1 MHNLSELQQ
10 DALLEIF
17 NVSIG
22 RAASAMSDMV
32 SETINMSGPAMQF
45 LTRKEAGD
53 ILDLKGRRRICSVAQ
68 GFAGSFSGE
77 AVLMFP
83 EENSLEIVRM
93 MLGSTIPLAHLTE
106 LEQDALN
113 EVGNIILNSCISAF
127 ADIFHEQFDTTLP
140 EVRVGSGM
148 EAVGVNAERQQDGVL
163 FLHIQFGFQRR
174 HIEGYVVF
182 LMDMPAFANLRAGI
196 DRFLGLIPGNPGN
209 PG

>member
-1 MHNLSELQQ
+1 MHNLTELQQ

-22 RAASAMSDMV
+22 RAAAVMSEMV
-32 SETINMSGPAMQF
+32 NETIDMSVPAMQF
-45 LTRKEAGD
+45 ITRKDAGD
-53 ILDLKGRRRICSVAQ
+53 ILDLKGERRICSVTQ

-93 MLGSTIPLAHLTE
+93 MLGSTIPLAQLAE

-113 EVGNIILNSCISAF
+113 EIGNIILNSCISAF

-140 EVRVGSGM
+140 EVRFGSGM
-148 EAVGVNAERQQDGVL
+148 EAISIERQQDGVL
-163 FLHIQFGFQRR
+163 FLHIQFAFQRR
-174 HIEGYVVF
+174 KIEGYVVF
-182 LMDMPAFANLRAGI
+182 LMDMPAFTNLRAGI
-196 DRFLGLIPGNPGN
+196 DRFLGLIPQAGGTA
-209 PG
+209 

>member
-32 SETINMSGPAMQF
+32 SETINMSVPAMQF

-106 LEQDALN
+106 LEQDAL
-113 EVGNIILNSCISAF
+113 
-127 ADIFHEQFDTTLP
+127 
-140 EVRVGSGM
+140 VRLGRG
-148 EAVGVNAERQQDGVL
+148 RQASLDE
-163 FLHIQFGFQRR
+163 IQRR
-174 HIEGYVVF
+174 AAI
-182 LMDMPAFANLRAGI
+182 FANTV
-196 DRFLGLIPGNPGN
+196 DQSCQCFLSD
-209 PG
+209 

>member
-22 RAASAMSDMV
+22 RAAAAMSDMV
-32 SETINMSGPAMQF
+32 NETIDMSVPAMQF
-45 LTRKEAGD
+45 ITRKQAGD
-53 ILDLKGRRRICSVAQ
+53 ILDLKGKRRVCSVTQ
-68 GFAGSFSGE
+68 GFAGTFSGE

-127 ADIFHEQFDTTLP
+127 ADIFQEQFDTTLP

-148 EAVGVNAERQQDGVL
+148 EAVGVSVERQQDGVL
-163 FLHIQFGFQRR
+163 FLHIQFAFQRR
-174 HIEGYVVF
+174 KIEGYVVF
-182 LMDMPAFANLRAGI
+182 LMDLPSFANLRAGI
-196 DRFLGLIPGNPGN
+196 DRFLGLIPQTGGNR
-209 PG
+209 

>member
-32 SETINMSGPAMQF
+32 SETINMSVPAMQF

-83 EENSLEIVRM
+83 E
-93 MLGSTIPLAHLTE
+93 
-106 LEQDALN
+106 
-113 EVGNIILNSCISAF
+113 AF

-148 EAVGVNAERQQDGVL
+148 EAVSVNAERQQDGVL

>member
-32 SETINMSGPAMQF
+32 SETINMSVPAMQF

-68 GFAGSFSGE
+68 SFAGSFSGE
-77 AVLMFP
+77 ALLMFP

-113 EVGNIILNSCISAF
+113 EVGNIILNACMSAV
-127 ADIFHEQFDTTLP
+127 ADLLEIAFDGTLP
-140 EVRVGSGM
+140 VHSFGDTC
-148 EAVGVNAERQQDGVL
+148 NAFLDALGEESKDSMVL
-163 FLHIQFGFQRR
+163 FLQVEMRISQHRIQGHI
-174 HIEGYVVF
+174 VF
-182 LMDMPAFANLRAGI
+182 LLSVTSLEALLQCLDVYLVKS
-196 DRFLGLIPGNPGN
+196 GLQ
-209 PG
+209 

>member
-32 SETINMSGPAMQF
+32 SETINMSVPAMQF

-127 ADIFHEQFDTTLP
+127 ADNFHEQFDTTLP

-148 EAVGVNAERQQDGVL
+148 EAV
-163 FLHIQFGFQRR
+163 
-174 HIEGYVVF
+174 
-182 LMDMPAFANLRAGI
+182 
-196 DRFLGLIPGNPGN
+196 
-209 PG
+209 